1 MNHARRGVSH
11 TLQTCSLCLG
21 FSVAALAIAVVG
33 CTDQQKEVANYRK
46 VLDGPHPPA
55 LRRDYSQGQ
64 PLTLEQA
71 LLLANRYN
79 EQLAIQGE
87 TYLQGL
93 IARDRAYSTFLPT
106 ISLAPTYSFQ
116 NKPLNRGGTFL
127 AGGTGTGT
135 TGGGTT
141 LGGTGGG
148 TSTGSVVAPANKYTA
163 LDVPVNAR
171 ANLFNGFRDYSSI
184 QEAYADIR
192 RRRGVLLDLQQTI
205 LLETAQTYYNVLLAE
220 RSVEVLQNSVK
231 YQEARVADILNRFHA
246 GIAQPLDVAQTQAQ
260 AAATRVQLI
269 TARSNVHNTRVMLA
283 FLTDARVESAKLVD
297 RLEVPVK
304 LISPQEA
311 VIIAQR
317 VRPDIAAARAAVEV
331 TRRNVQVAIGEYYPS
346 ISLNLNYYLSR
357 ATFPTN
363 VEWAGVLSAN
373 LPIFSAGT
381 IEADVRLAWSQL
393 RQNLLSEWQ
402 LLRQVQQDV
411 QVDWQNLA
419 ASRDRIAE
427 LRAEVASSQ
436 EAYRQATQRYTAGLA
451 INLDVINAE
460 SQLLSSQLDLATE
473 QFNYKIYYL
482 DLLRAMGE
490 LPRPAGAD
498 SMSSGSPSRPTTEET
513 QPVLPGAGAPT
524 SMPGSEPST
533 QPEATPT
540 TLPEPQSE
548 PADPTTT
555 PTAETEPAAQVPSQS
570 SVPESTQR

>member
-1 MNHARRGVSH
+1 MNHPRRGASYKI
-11 TLQTCSLCLG
+11 QTHSFCLG
-21 FSVAALAIAVVG
+21 FCVAAVSIAVVG
-33 CTDQQKEVANYRK
+33 CTDQQKEVSHYRN
-46 VLDGPHPPA
+46 VLDGPHPAA

-64 PLTLEQA
+64 PLTLEQS

-87 TYLQGL
+87 NYLQGL
-93 IARDRAYSTFLPT
+93 IARDRAYSTFMPT

-163 LDVPVNAR
+163 LDVPVTAR

-297 RLEVPVK
+297 RLVVPVK

-317 VRPDIAAARAAVEV
+317 VRPDIAATRAAVEV

-419 ASRDRIAE
+419 ASRARIVE
-427 LRAEVASSQ
+427 LRSEVAASQ
-436 EAYRQATQRYTAGLA
+436 EAYRQADQRYHAGLA
-451 INLDVINAE
+451 INLDVINAQ
-460 SQLLSSQLDLATE
+460 SLLLSSQLDLATE
-473 QFNYKIYYL
+473 EFNHKIYYL

-498 SMSSGSPSRPTTEET
+498 SMSSGPPSRPTTEET
-513 QPVLPGAGAPT
+513 QPVLPAPGGQMSVPT
-524 SMPGSEPST
+524 TEPSGEPST
-533 QPEATPT
+533 QPQPESIPT
-540 TLPEPQSE
+540 TF
-548 PADPTTT
+548 PAPMTDP
-555 PTAETEPAAQVPSQS
+555 AATEPVTPAEPSTRNDTPAQN
-570 SVPESTQR
+570 E